1 MQIRPWAE
9 RTMDWVDWS
18 ILAVLAVSVMGGI
31 AQGLFRTVCS
41 LVGLVLGLVIA
52 VWNYQHMATVFTPI
66 VRVEPIADAVGFL
79 VIALLVMAIFNVLGM
94 VLHKT
99 FRWLGLGC
107 VDALGGAV
115 VGFLQGALLVM
126 VCILVTVAFF
136 PQTAWL
142 TEARLPRYFFRACHV
157 SADMSPDE
165 LRGKLGQDLKILE
178 HESPEWM
185 HPKNGVK

>member
-1 MQIRPWAE
+1 ME
-9 RTMDWVDWS
+9 WVDWS
-18 ILAVLAVSVMGGI
+18 ILAVLLVSVIAGL

-41 LVGLVLGLVIA
+41 LAGLILGLAIA
-52 VWNYQHMATVFTPI
+52 VWNYQYMAAVFKPI
-66 VRVEPIADAVGFL
+66 VRIEPVADAIGFL

-94 VLHKT
+94 VLRKT
-99 FRWLGLGC
+99 FRWMGLGC
-107 VDALGGAV
+107 LDALGGAV
-115 VGFLQGALLVM
+115 AGFLQGALLVM
-126 VCILVTVAFF
+126 VCILVTVAFL

-142 TEARLPRYFFRACHV
+142 TEARLPKYFFGACHI

-165 LRGKLGQDLKILE
+165 LRGKVGQDLKTLE